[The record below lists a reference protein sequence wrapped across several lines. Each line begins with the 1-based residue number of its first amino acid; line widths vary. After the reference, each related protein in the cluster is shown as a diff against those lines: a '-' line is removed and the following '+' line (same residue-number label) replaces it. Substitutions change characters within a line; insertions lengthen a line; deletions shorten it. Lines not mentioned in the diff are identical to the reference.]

1 LHQYNCAF
9 GLNHLLSCTEIFF
22 IFLIFKSI
30 FGLIFVL
37 AI

>member
-9 GLNHLLSCTEIFF
+9 GLNHLLSCAEMFFIFF
-22 IFLIFKSI
+22 IFGGI
-30 FGLIFVL
+30 FGPIFIL